1 MNILSVRAEVCLVG
15 QVKTGIQNPTSA
27 CFLRSSVNFTILQ
40 GAYWPY
46 LDTGSGMCE
55 QDGCLC
61 SHLPVYRTLPS
72 PSQAGGAARGRHEE
86 GGIGSKCRSCEWML
100 TSVGSRCLSP
110 IGSPAWPRVAPAARV
125 SAEEGCVMPSQP
137 RRGMCVF
144 PQIELS
150 VINFPSE
157 TLSGY

>member
-72 PSQAGGAARGRHEE
+72 PSRREARPGAGTRKEVLE
-86 GGIGSKCRSCEWML
+86 VN
-100 TSVGSRCLSP
+100 VGL
-110 IGSPAWPRVAPAARV
+110 V
-125 SAEEGCVMPSQP
+125 SGC
-137 RRGMCVF
+137 
-144 PQIELS
+144 
-150 VINFPSE
+150 
-157 TLSGY
+157 